1 MVLLSWCWVISKG
14 CPSLTRN
21 IKRSIVLVQIWSLWF
36 LRFCLYQLFE
46 VFTVVADWATCF
58 HKSNQSWGYIGK
70 SPYSYQHCKST
81 VLGKNLV
88 YRENM
93 TKYRCSWRHHDHHD
107 TTISVH
113 PYPQSNSSLRLKAYF
128 YATVSLKLPSR
139 NEQQLRKMN
148 IMFPVLL
155 NSQSPTMLGQHING
169 CPSKFLCK
177 FCPWACSKWSKNRSS
192 LIWTRLT
199 PLLGI

>member
-1 MVLLSWCWVISKG
+1 MGRWQYWCSCSKVWFTGDGQWTSGTAEKQGQIWGIPQMVLLSSCWVIFKG
-14 CPSLTRN
+14 CQSLTRN
-21 IKRSIVLVQIWSLWF
+21 IKCSFVLVKIWSLWF

-58 HKSNQSWGYIGK
+58 HKSNQSWGCIGK

-113 PYPQSNSSLRLKAYF
+113 PYPQSNSSLK
-128 YATVSLKLPSR
+128 T
-139 NEQQLRKMN
+139 
-148 IMFPVLL
+148 
-155 NSQSPTMLGQHING
+155 
-169 CPSKFLCK
+169 
-177 FCPWACSKWSKNRSS
+177 
-192 LIWTRLT
+192 
-199 PLLGI
+199 